1 MNNATKISGWVGLIA
16 AILSVTGSIVGG
28 TLWVS
33 RRFTTQDDRMAK
45 MESAI
50 RVLNTELPKQQQLV
64 RELLA
69 AQTPVVH
76 HFGQAGVVSVEGY
89 SSSAPALK
97 ARAEEP
103 KT

>member
-1 MNNATKISGWVGLIA
+1 MNNATKISGWIGLIA

-50 RVLNTELPKQQQLV
+50 RGLNTELPKQQELV

-69 AQTPVVH
+69 AQTPIVH
-76 HFGQAGVVSVEGY
+76 RFGQPAYAEG
-89 SSSAPALK
+89 SAASAPALK
-97 ARAEEP
+97 ARIEEP
-103 KT
+103 KP